1 MSTINQRIIEMKASF
16 GEQLADVEEEIKT
29 LEHTLEDRKE
39 YAVKLRASL
48 ECLKLLVSEENAFYE
63 NSEPAFKIEPIEEDG
78 DVVEHTEGGMSIQLG
93 KDSAVRTLDDIKNLA
108 AELSG
113 EKVKGRPENIPERWN
128 TEVTYPGG
136 AKGVV
141 TIHKPADVV
150 YVDVPEGLYGV
161 PTRVLDAQLARKWR
175 AEGLTEEEIAA
186 RLPDVN
192 DLQEKECL

>member
-29 LEHTLEDRKE
+29 LEHTLADRKE

-63 NSEPAFKIEPIEEDG
+63 NREPAFRMEPIEESG
-78 DVVEHTEGGMSIQLG
+78 DIVQETEGGMSIQLG
-93 KDSAVRTLDDIKNLA
+93 NDSAVRSLDDIKNLA
-108 AELSG
+108 AELAG
-113 EKVKGRPENIPERWN
+113 ETPKQRPENIPERWD

-136 AKGVV
+136 AKGLV

-150 YVDVPEGLYGV
+150 YVDVPESLYGV
-161 PTRVLDAQLARKWR
+161 PTRVLDAQLARKYR
-175 AEGLTEEEIAA
+175 EQGLTEEEIAA
-186 RLPDVN
+186 RLPDVM
-192 DLQEKECL
+192 DLKERECT